1 MCVNHQ
7 LGCGNSL
14 ESCLQILSTGLQLAG
29 VVQGTVC
36 GRSEGAILGALGKL
50 ELTVL
55 GNVAAV
61 VGNLCRGTLVPG
73 DTLALEG
80 RENGARGAAV
90 HAGYQILVALVVDL
104 AVVVVG
110 EASLLGADGRVI
122 GTHALHTATAAR
134 VEFLG
139 SRSTFKILLS
149 NPALLETYLQVRAL
163 AEDHTVGPT
172 NVVIL
177 LLIRMRL
184 DAHIVPG
191 AAIVLE

>member
-1 MCVNHQ
+1 MYVDHQ
-7 LGCGNSL
+7 LGGGNSL

-36 GRSEGAILGALGKL
+36 GRSEGAILGALGEL

-61 VGNLCRGTLVPG
+61 VGNLCRGTFVARNA
-73 DTLALEG
+73 LALEG

-90 HAGYQILVALVVDL
+90 HKGYQILVALVVDL

-110 EASLLGADGRVI
+110 EASLLGADGRVT
-122 GTHALHTATAAR
+122 GTHALHTASAAR

-139 SRSTFKILLS
+139 SRSTLKILSSGTSPLQLTS
-149 NPALLETYLQVRAL
+149 RLGHLLKITQLGRQ
-163 AEDHTVGPT
+163 T
-172 NVVIL
+172 
-177 LLIRMRL
+177 
-184 DAHIVPG
+184 
-191 AAIVLE
+191 